1 MYARNRRDR
10 FFGGTH
16 ARAGVSMNETFEVR
30 FQPLFPATPNVK
42 ALPTE
47 LWNGGEISND
57 YPAQGNSYILV
68 AHTLGKIAT

>member
-1 MYARNRRDR
+1 
-10 FFGGTH
+10 
-16 ARAGVSMNETFEVR
+16 MNETFEVR